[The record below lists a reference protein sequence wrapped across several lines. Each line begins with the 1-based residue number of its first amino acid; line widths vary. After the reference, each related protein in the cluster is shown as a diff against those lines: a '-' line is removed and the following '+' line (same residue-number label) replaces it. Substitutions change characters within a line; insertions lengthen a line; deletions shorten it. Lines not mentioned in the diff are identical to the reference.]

1 MMEGFAMAEQ
11 DPQLFPVLDPA
22 LVAPRIGSGYPEPL
36 RGSCTEREKRVL
48 GDPLGLTHFGVNLV
62 RLPPGAASALRHWHS
77 LEDEFVMVLE
87 GEATLLTN
95 AGERALGPGM
105 AAGFPAGKSDGHCLV
120 NRGSRDVVYLEV
132 GDRRPGDEVAYPDDD
147 LAALWRD
154 GRRVFAHSDG
164 TPY

>member
-1 MMEGFAMAEQ
+1 MEGFAMSGQ
-11 DPQLFPVLDPA
+11 DAFPVLDPA
-22 LVAPRIGSGYPEPL
+22 SVAPRIGSGYPEPL
-36 RGSCTEREKRVL
+36 RALCAEREKRVL
-48 GDPLGLTHFGVNLV
+48 GDPLGLKSFGVNLV

-87 GEATLLTN
+87 GEATLLTD
-95 AGERALGPGM
+95 AGARVLGPGM

-132 GDRRPGDEVAYPDDD
+132 GDRRSGDEVAYPDDD

-154 GRRVFAHSDG
+154 GHRVFTHSDG